1 MLDFTKSPT
10 PYIAGLVIFAYA
22 LGIVVGWGIS
32 R

>member
-10 PYIAGLVIFAYA
+10 PYIAALVIFAYV
-22 LGIVVGWGIS
+22 LGIVVGWGIT